1 MAESKTIDQL
11 PVKQSVAANDL
22 FPVDDGA
29 QSYAMTFATLLAGIP
44 GLTGVA
50 RSQDGAGIVF
60 TFRDGTTRTITT
72 SDSSKQDALT
82 FDSAPTQGSSNPVT
96 SGGVFSAIGAVSD
109 DVGSETQRATDAE
122 RSIAQAAA
130 DAATAAGNAQ
140 TAADNAATAAGNAQT
155 TADNAARAASGAAE
169 AVVTERERAARAE
182 GALADAIDDLGLQ
195 VVNGKLCAVYNS

>member
-11 PVKQSVAANDL
+11 PVKSSVAANDL

-50 RSQDGAGIVF
+50 LTQDGKGIVF
-60 TFRDGTTRTITT
+60 TFRDGTTQTITPT
-72 SDSSKQDALT
+72 DSGKQDVLT
-82 FDSAPTQGSSNPVT
+82 FDNVPTQNSSNPVK
-96 SGGVFSAIGAVSD
+96 SGGVFSAIGTVSD
-109 DVGSETQRATDAE
+109 AVAEETQRATGAE
-122 RSIAQAAA
+122 SSIAQAAA
-130 DAATAAGNAQ
+130 GAATAAGNAQ

-155 TADNAARAASGAAE
+155 TANNAATAASGAAA
-169 AVVTERERAARAE
+169 AVTAERERAARAE
-182 GALADAIDDLGLQ
+182 SALADAIDDLGLQ

>member
-44 GLTGVA
+44 GLTGVTLT
-50 RSQDGAGIVF
+50 QDGKGIVF
-60 TFRDGTTRTITT
+60 TFRDGTTQTITPT
-72 SDSSKQDALT
+72 DSGKQDVLT
-82 FDSAPTQGSSNPVT
+82 FDNVPTQNSSNPVK
-96 SGGVFSAIGAVSD
+96 SGGVFSAIGTVSD
-109 DVGSETQRATDAE
+109 AVAEETQRATGAE
-122 RSIAQAAA
+122 SSIAQAAA

-155 TADNAARAASGAAE
+155 AADNAA
-169 AVVTERERAARAE
+169 V
-182 GALADAIDDLGLQ
+182 
-195 VVNGKLCAVYNS
+195 